1 MQVDVALQGDRT
13 GEPDSLRHDELAA
26 AFLGKGID
34 GFLECIG
41 AEGRT
46 VADGTEVLQV
56 DLIAWELWSSHF
68 LHLEREILIERIIV
82 VDVCCLDSESQYTGI
97 NKTE

>member
-13 GEPDSLRHDELAA
+13 GEPDTLRYDELAT
-26 AFLGKGID
+26 AFLSQGID
-34 GFLECIG
+34 GFPECVG

-46 VADGTEVLQV
+46 VTDGTEVLQI
-56 DLIAWELWSSHF
+56 DLIAWELWSSYF
-68 LHLEREILIERIIV
+68 LHLEREILIECVIV
-82 VDVCCLDSESQYTGI
+82 VDVCRLDSESQYTGI